1 VSGIGIPKFVLTKKI
16 ILHSSLFEK
25 CAKAKPMFGYDLEAD
40 VDDEFL
46 ADPRFV
52 AHSVKLIGMF
62 DTALNMIGPDGIL
75 LAVKIQELGEKHVQ
89 YGVRAE
95 MFPIMGKGL
104 VAMLED
110 QLGDAFT
117 DDVAKA
123 WRLVF
128 GAISQ
133 DLMRTVLKA
142 SKGESGVTV
151 DSRGAIAA

>member
-1 VSGIGIPKFVLTKKI
+1 
-16 ILHSSLFEK
+16 
-25 CAKAKPMFGYDLEAD
+25 MFGYDLEAD

-46 ADPRFV
+46 SDPKFI

-62 DTALNMIGPDGIL
+62 DTALKMLGPDGTL
-75 LAVKIQELGEKHVQ
+75 LTEKIKELGEKHVN

-104 VAMLED
+104 VAMLEK

-117 DDVAKA
+117 DDVRSA
-123 WRLVF
+123 WSNVF
-128 GAISQ
+128 GAISE

-142 SKGESGVTV
+142 S
-151 DSRGAIAA
+151 RAAGAA

>member
-1 VSGIGIPKFVLTKKI
+1 
-16 ILHSSLFEK
+16 
-25 CAKAKPMFGYDLEAD
+25 MFGYDLEAD

-46 ADPRFV
+46 SDPKFI

-62 DTALNMIGPDGIL
+62 DTALNMLGPDGSL
-75 LAVKIQELGEKHVQ
+75 LTEKIKELGEKHVS

-117 DDVAKA
+117 DEVRDA
-123 WRLVF
+123 WRNVF
-128 GAISQ
+128 GAISD

-142 SKGESGVTV
+142 SKAESGA
-151 DSRGAIAA
+151 GAA